1 MDLLSLV
8 CLIDLLCLADQGP
21 QHLKEADEGP
31 RPKAPLQDN
40 WQGRGLS
47 CGLKM
52 NLNTV
57 NV

>member
-40 WQGRGLS
+40 
-47 CGLKM
+47 
-52 NLNTV
+52 
-57 NV
+57 